1 MQIEVK
7 GLGTVDYEEDELL
20 VFEEGLYG
28 FDHLH
33 KYLPVPFE
41 ESDRI
46 FILQS
51 VEEPLISF
59 VLMNPFMIID
69 DYNPFP
75 FISDLNVIGNPDI
88 DDVSFYV
95 ICSLK
100 ETLDKSTLNLKC
112 PIIVNA
118 LNKKSGQIILDGSE
132 YQLRHS
138 LKDYENRLVKGG

>member
-1 MQIEVK
+1 M
-7 GLGTVDYEEDELL
+7 
-20 VFEEGLYG
+20 
-28 FDHLH
+28 
-33 KYLPVPFE
+33 
-41 ESDRI
+41 
-46 FILQS
+46 
-51 VEEPLISF
+51 
-59 VLMNPFMIID
+59 
-69 DYNPFP
+69 
-75 FISDLNVIGNPDI
+75 IGNPDI

>member
-7 GLGTVDYEEDELL
+7 GLGVVDYEEEELL
-20 VFEEGLYG
+20 VFDEGLYG
-28 FDHLH
+28 FDDLH
-33 KYLPVPFE
+33 KYLPVPFD

-51 VEEPLISF
+51 IEEPLISF
-59 VLMNPFMIID
+59 VLMNPFMIAE
-69 DYNPFP
+69 DYNPIP
-75 FISDLNVIGNPDI
+75 IAADLKAIGNPKL

-100 ETLDKSTLNLKC
+100 ESLDKSTLNLKC

-118 LNKKSGQIILDGSE
+118 LNKKAKQIILDDSQ
-132 YQLRHS
+132 YQLRHN
-138 LKDYENRLVKGG
+138 LKDYEANLVKGG